1 MRPEVNTEFFDPVRP
16 RAIAH
21 RGASGHYPENTMAAF
36 KAARDLG
43 VPYIELDVH
52 MTRDGEIVVI
62 HDEDLQRIAGH
73 EGTIREMTFAEVAA
87 ADAGYNFA
95 VNGTLFP
102 FRGAGLRV
110 PRLVDVLTAFPESRF
125 IIEAKQTTPQ
135 LAEAMLKV
143 AERAKMR
150 RRILVASEHHAL
162 LDEVRALAPDIP
174 TSFSSTEVQSLLQS
188 LVPGGEP
195 CRTGGDALEIPPEYY
210 SWKFVTPESVSAAH
224 RLGVEV
230 HVWTV
235 NIEHEMREMLSLGV
249 DGIMTDY
256 PERLLALLN
265 A

>member
-1 MRPEVNTEFFDPVRP
+1 MRREVNTEFFDPVRP

-21 RGASGHYPENTMAAF
+21 RGASGRYPENTMAAF

-62 HDEDLQRIAGH
+62 HDEDLRRIAGH

-87 ADAGYNFA
+87 ADAGYSFA
-95 VNGTLFP
+95 VNGNFP
-102 FRGAGLRV
+102 FRGAGLHV
-110 PRLVDVLTAFPESRF
+110 PRLVDVLTAFRECRF
-125 IIEAKQTTPQ
+125 IIEVKQTTPQ
-135 LAEAMLKV
+135 LAEAMLKAV
-143 AERAKMR
+143 ERAKMR
-150 RRILVASEHHAL
+150 RRILVASEHHAP
-162 LDEVRALAPDIP
+162 LDQVRAIAPDIP

-224 RLGVEV
+224 QLGVEV

-235 NIEHEMREMLSLGV
+235 NAQHEMREMLALGV

-256 PERLLALLN
+256 PERLLALLS

>member
-62 HDEDLQRIAGH
+62 HDEDLPRIAGR
-73 EGTIREMTFAEVAA
+73 EGTIRELNFAEVAA

-95 VNGTLFP
+95 VNGNFP
-102 FRGAGLRV
+102 FRGAGLHV
-110 PRLVDVLTAFPESRF
+110 PRLVDVLTAFPECRF
-125 IIEAKQTTPQ
+125 IIEVKQTTPQ
-135 LAEAMLKV
+135 LAEAMLKAV
-143 AERAKMR
+143 ERAKMR
-150 RRILVASEHHAL
+150 RRILVASEHHAQL
-162 LDEVRALAPDIP
+162 NQVRALAPDIP

-235 NIEHEMREMLSLGV
+235 NAQYEMREMLALGV

-256 PERLLALLN
+256 PERLLTLLN

>member
-16 RAIAH
+16 RTIAH
-21 RGASGHYPENTMAAF
+21 RGASGRYPENTMAAF

-43 VPYIELDVH
+43 APYIELDVH

-73 EGTIREMTFAEVAA
+73 EGTIREMTFAEVAV

-95 VNGTLFP
+95 VNGNFP
-102 FRGAGLRV
+102 FRGAGLHV
-110 PRLVDVLTAFPESRF
+110 PRLVDVLTAFPECRF
-125 IIEAKQTTPQ
+125 IIEVKQTTPH
-135 LAEAMLKV
+135 LAEAMLKAV
-143 AERAKMR
+143 ERVKMR
-150 RRILVASEHHAL
+150 RRILVASEHHAP
-162 LDEVRALAPDIP
+162 LDQVRALAPDIP

-195 CRTGGDALEIPPEYY
+195 CRTRGDALEIPPEYY

-224 RLGVEV
+224 QLGVEV

-235 NIEHEMREMLSLGV
+235 NIEPEMREMLALGV

>member
-1 MRPEVNTEFFDPVRP
+1 MRREVNTEFFDPVRP

-21 RGASGHYPENTMAAF
+21 RGASGRYPENTMAAF

-52 MTRDGEIVVI
+52 MTRDGEILVI

-73 EGTIREMTFAEVAA
+73 EGAIREMTFAEVAV

-95 VNGTLFP
+95 VNGNFP
-102 FRGAGLRV
+102 FRGAGLHV
-110 PRLVDVLTAFPESRF
+110 PRLVDVLTAFPECRF
-125 IIEAKQTTPQ
+125 IIEVKQTTPH
-135 LAEAMLKV
+135 LAEAMLKAV
-143 AERAKMR
+143 EGAKMR

-162 LDEVRALAPDIP
+162 LDQVRVLAPDIP

-224 RLGVEV
+224 QLGVEV

-235 NIEHEMREMLSLGV
+235 NAQPEMREMLALGV

-265 A
+265 T